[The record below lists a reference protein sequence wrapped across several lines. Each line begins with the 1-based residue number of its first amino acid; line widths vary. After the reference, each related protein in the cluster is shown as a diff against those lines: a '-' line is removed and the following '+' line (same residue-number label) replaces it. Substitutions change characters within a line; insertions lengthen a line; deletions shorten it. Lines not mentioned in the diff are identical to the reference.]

1 MNQHLVEGG
10 GFEPPKAEPSD
21 LQSDPF
27 DRSGTPPKM
36 QARYFVAGWWQVS
49 TEIQQLNAVNAD
61 ASISHIQ
68 YCYLWITDL

>member
-1 MNQHLVEGG
+1 MEGG

-36 QARYFVAGWWQVS
+36 QARYFLAGAAECQ
-49 TEIQQLNAVNAD
+49 
-61 ASISHIQ
+61 HI
-68 YCYLWITDL
+68 YRKIEERLDPTLKSDPVILPMRNFRL